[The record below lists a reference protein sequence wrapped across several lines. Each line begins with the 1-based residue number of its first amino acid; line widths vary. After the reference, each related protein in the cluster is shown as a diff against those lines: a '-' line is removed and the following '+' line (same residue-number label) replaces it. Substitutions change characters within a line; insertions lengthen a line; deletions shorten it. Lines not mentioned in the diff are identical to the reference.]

1 MAEVGNN
8 RKLRT
13 NCPTPASIFINYTCT
28 WYTSQYADYTPLTW
42 LSQSDLIDSGFNP
55 LKSPSRYY
63 THVALHPPLSLS
75 LSLSLSMLLHSLSML
90 LFLHRTQL
98 ISISGDMRD
107 ISCMVASLA

>member
-13 NCPTPASIFINYTCT
+13 ICPTPPSIYIDYTCT

-75 LSLSLSMLLHSLSML
+75 LCCCIPYLCFSFFIELS
-90 LFLHRTQL
+90 
-98 ISISGDMRD
+98 
-107 ISCMVASLA
+107 